1 MGSVDLGHATH
12 FSLYSTKEKM
22 FKKLAAACI
31 SFGLAISISACTPPM
46 PPEILSALAEQEF
59 TCVEGNSMLSVPA
72 STTDMAPGWQ
82 ASVEAACPGMTFE
95 YQYDISEN
103 ADLVFTNLGLGA
115 STCKPS
121 LTVPFAVDA
130 AVIVYQLSD
139 GNTFNFTPELL
150 TKIFSGEIKDWSD
163 PFISEVNLGAVYAP
177 GPITIRA
184 TAFKPALDALT
195 NWMKRFDS
203 SFDSSKIKSS
213 VTAESASDFN
223 LGEGEIAILPNSIAQ
238 ELAYMPAGVIAGKD
252 FSVDVVNPDFSS
264 ISSAATQF
272 DFESTETELNVT
284 HNSKLKPQPAPGQDV
299 ASPPYEAVFVAPLV
313 ICGEASLT
321 KRAAA
326 RFILRQDQ
334 QGAIGATYFV
344 PIPETIRVGALAIV
358 SEGLTLPVIDPENLP
373 AE

>member
-1 MGSVDLGHATH
+1 
-12 FSLYSTKEKM
+12 
-22 FKKLAAACI
+22 
-31 SFGLAISISACTPPM
+31 
-46 PPEILSALAEQEF
+46 
-59 TCVEGNSMLSVPA
+59 
-72 STTDMAPGWQ
+72 MAPGWQ

-103 ADLVFTNLGLGA
+103 ADLVFTNIGLGA
-115 STCKPS
+115 SNCKPS

-163 PFISEVNLGAVYAP
+163 PLISEVNLGAVYAP

-213 VTAESASDFN
+213 VTAEAASDFN

-284 HNSKLKPQPAPGQDV
+284 HNSKLKPQPAPGQVV
-299 ASPPYEAVFVAPLV
+299 ASPPYVAVFVAPLV